1 MLTVSPGDLEAASWP
16 MLWTTSWPVSQ
27 SPAGNSGDLP
37 KAYEKELTEVRT
49 VTRGPAKRA
58 GSLLILR
65 KEEARLQAWWCNSVL
80 VLTIS

>member
-16 MLWTTSWPVSQ
+16 MLWTASWPVSQ

-49 VTRGPAKRA
+49 VT
-58 GSLLILR
+58 
-65 KEEARLQAWWCNSVL
+65 
-80 VLTIS
+80 